1 MPATLYFAIGDVH
14 GESAKLAALHD
25 AILDRIQFEKLPARI
40 VHLGDYVDRG
50 PDTRGVIDRIMALE
64 AMFAGSETIQV
75 ISLMGNHEQMMLN
88 AYDSTLDPGTW
99 WSQGGA
105 EAADSYAGGKGR
117 AGTDWRDHVPKA
129 HINWMRRLLPIY
141 RDFDRKLVFVHAGIE
156 PASFPNES
164 ERTYLWT
171 RSERFFDDTAWP
183 AAARTRRP
191 DRRPR
196 PHARRLQAGAQTPP
210 HQCRHRRLLRRS
222 AHGRDPEGRRRAAVH
237 RGALETP
244 IQRIDQLR
252 PAIICQQVRPL
263 LVHDVRPRQP
273 RRRIAERA

>member
-1 MPATLYFAIGDVH
+1 MPAPVEPTRLNRQDGMPATLYFAIGDVH

-40 VHLGDYVDRG
+40 IHLGDYVDRG
-50 PDTRGVIDRIMALE
+50 PDTRGVIERIMALE
-64 AMFAGSETIQV
+64 DMFAGSETIQV

-105 EAADSYAGGKGR
+105 EAADSYAGGTGR

-141 RDFDRKLVFVHAGIE
+141 RDFARKLVFVHAGIE

-171 RSERFFDDTAWP
+171 RSERFFNDDAWP
-183 AAARTRRP
+183 SRPELAGLTVVHGHTPVDFKPELKFRRINVDTGACFGGPLTAVILKDGAEPQFIAAR
-191 DRRPR
+191 
-196 PHARRLQAGAQTPP
+196 
-210 HQCRHRRLLRRS
+210 
-222 AHGRDPEGRRRAAVH
+222 
-237 RGALETP
+237 
-244 IQRIDQLR
+244 
-252 PAIICQQVRPL
+252 
-263 LVHDVRPRQP
+263 
-273 RRRIAERA
+273 